1 MRKISFRLISLVTI
15 VSVCLGLCACNFTKD
30 FTLETGM
37 DISVHIG
44 GDDKETETQ
53 SEPAETTATTTAEV
67 TETTA
72 SETTAQTEAT
82 ETNAKNAAESELH
95 ASIMEEK
102 PSPDWVTA
110 LPQAKDENTKQ
121 LFIVAALGMDKT
133 AASISM
139 HERDADGNWV
149 QILSTPG
156 FVGKNGLCLDSEHKE
171 GCAQTPIGVYHFN
184 AAFGIA
190 PDPGCA
196 MPYTQVTDDIYW
208 SGDMRDGMRYNEMVN
223 INDYP
228 DLDMENSEHIV
239 YYEYEYQYCLNISF
253 NEDGTPGRGSAI
265 FLHCFGNLK
274 PYTGGCVAV
283 PEYVMVEIM
292 QHVDPDCVVIIDTV
306 GNLGT
311 VF

>member
-1 MRKISFRLISLVTI
+1 
-15 VSVCLGLCACNFTKD
+15 
-30 FTLETGM
+30 
-37 DISVHIG
+37 
-44 GDDKETETQ
+44 
-53 SEPAETTATTTAEV
+53 
-67 TETTA
+67 
-72 SETTAQTEAT
+72 
-82 ETNAKNAAESELH
+82 
-95 ASIMEEK
+95 
-102 PSPDWVTA
+102 
-110 LPQAKDENTKQ
+110 
-121 LFIVAALGMDKT
+121 
-133 AASISM
+133 
-139 HERDADGNWV
+139 
-149 QILSTPG
+149 
-156 FVGKNGLCLDSEHKE
+156 
-171 GCAQTPIGVYHFN
+171 
-184 AAFGIA
+184 
-190 PDPGCA
+190 

-265 FLHCFGNLK
+265 FLHCFGNRK